1 MRAKSLTMAALATAI
16 FCSCSGP
23 KWHSQEADGYRLIT
37 QDGGPTL
44 GYTTAPILEA
54 DHYAFKDLNRNGVID
69 PYEDWRKPALERAK
83 DLAARLSIEEIAG
96 LMLYSSHQAVPGS
109 AYGFGKA
116 TYADENHAAWDL
128 TDQQKQFLSEDNLRA
143 VLVTTVESPEVAA
156 RWNNNVQ
163 AFVEALGQGIPANNS
178 SDPRNE
184 TAATAEFNMGAGG
197 QISLWPTT
205 LGLAATFDPA
215 LVRQFGTI
223 ASQEYRAL
231 GMSDGKDG
239 LHAVFIGNNW
249 KLGAGTYSPDASV
262 SKAGTYL
269 TTGTYFYVGGKK
281 YTPTSGT
288 VIVTNDGAD
297 GYTFSA
303 MLFSKDF
310 DGAASVSFSGTIAYE
325 KEYKS
330 YTTCITA
337 SKQGE
342 NAVQLVLG
350 TDGMAGSFDMSKFQ
364 WVYTG
369 TGDVMTL
376 VLYSPD
382 GKLHAGTYT
391 PCPAEGEVAE
401 GTFKHGFLNTQ
412 YAQYGVTFAD
422 GSFTSSYNNGTKG
435 ADTYITDGSIEV
447 SVDGTSYT
455 ITVDG
460 TATSARYKGNLPL

>member
-1 MRAKSLTMAALATAI
+1 MNKKIFYYIAATAGLSL
-16 FCSCSGP
+16 FCSCQGDEIDDIKGVFTP
-23 KWHSQEADGYRLIT
+23 PTAIT
-37 QDGGPTL
+37 ATKL
-44 GYTTAPILEA
+44 NANERTT
-54 DHYAFKDLNRNGVID
+54 
-69 PYEDWRKPALERAK
+69 
-83 DLAARLSIEEIAG
+83 
-96 LMLYSSHQAVPGS
+96 
-109 AYGFGKA
+109 
-116 TYADENHAAWDL
+116 
-128 TDQQKQFLSEDNLRA
+128 
-143 VLVTTVESPEVAA
+143 
-156 RWNNNVQ
+156 
-163 AFVEALGQGIPANNS
+163 
-178 SDPRNE
+178 
-184 TAATAEFNMGAGG
+184 
-197 QISLWPTT
+197 
-205 LGLAATFDPA
+205 DPA
-215 LVRQFGTI
+215 SGLREFT
-223 ASQEYRAL
+223 L
-231 GMSDGKDG
+231 DMSDGKDG

-249 KLGAGTYSPDASV
+249 KLGAGTYSPAASV

-269 TTGTYFYVGGKK
+269 TTGTYFYVGGKQ

-325 KEYKS
+325 KEYKN

-342 NAVQLVLG
+342 NAVQIVLG